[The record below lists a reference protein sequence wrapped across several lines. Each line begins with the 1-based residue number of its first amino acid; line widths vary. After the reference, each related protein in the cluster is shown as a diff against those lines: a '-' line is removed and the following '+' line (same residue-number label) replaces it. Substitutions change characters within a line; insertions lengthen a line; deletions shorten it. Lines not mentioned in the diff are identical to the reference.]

1 MVGFRRA
8 NEAFPMIILD
18 EFTLQSLSDDP
29 VSFVLLLFFIKFKSQ
44 QKLFVKH
51 LFMPKIAQ
59 VLFFLIQIPTEIIC
73 EHD

>member
-8 NEAFPMIILD
+8 NEAFPMMILD
-18 EFTLQSLSDDP
+18 EFTLQSLSGDP